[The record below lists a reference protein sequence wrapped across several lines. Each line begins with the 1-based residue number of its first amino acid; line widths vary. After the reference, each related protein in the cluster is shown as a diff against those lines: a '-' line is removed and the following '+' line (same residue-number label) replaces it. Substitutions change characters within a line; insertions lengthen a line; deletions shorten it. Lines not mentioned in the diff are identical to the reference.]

1 MSIDVQLVKKLR
13 EETGAGVLE
22 AKETLVET
30 NGDYDEAVKVLREKG
45 AIKAAKHAGRV
56 ASDGIV
62 ELYAHPGNR
71 VGVILELNCETD
83 FVARND
89 KFKVLAHDLV
99 LHIAA
104 MEPKYVK
111 PKDIPDEIV
120 AEKKEEFRSL
130 ALTEGKPENIVEK
143 ITQGRMAKYY
153 SEVCLTEQ
161 PFVKDDDV
169 KVGDLITDTIRI
181 MGENI
186 VIRRFDRYELGED
199 LA

>member
-1 MSIDVQLVKKLR
+1 MSIDVQLIKKLR

-22 AKETLVET
+22 TKETLVAT
-30 NGDYDEAVKVLREKG
+30 NGDYDEAVKILREKG
-45 AIKAAKHAGRV
+45 AIKAAKHADRV
-56 ASDGIV
+56 ALDGVV
-62 ELYAHPGNR
+62 ELYAHPGSR

-89 KFKVLAHDLV
+89 KFKILAHDLA

-104 MEPKYVK
+104 MEPKYIN

-120 AEKKEEFRSL
+120 NEKSEEFRSQ
-130 ALTEGKPENIVEK
+130 ALSEGKPDNIAEK
-143 ITQGRMAKYY
+143 IIQGRMAKYY

-161 PFVKDDDV
+161 PFAKDDDV
-169 KVGDLITDTIRI
+169 RVGDLITDAIRI

-186 VIRRFDRYELGED
+186 VIRRFDRYALGED